1 MAQSRAIQSGAYAEA
16 LLAEFDKAV
25 AEVQEVIDSEK
36 GSKDKKIFFLAVAQK
51 TEILAAKAKALGFGA
66 TPGRPNRNEVLP
78 APEDLSR
85 DDLHQVAAAFLKA
98 QEQPPAPPEPEPE
111 DEALPPL
118 AADPT
123 DDEVEAWIKAREQA
137 AAVVD
142 GAESVVAGDEV
153 TSMDADQGSNPG

>member
-36 GSKDKKIFFLAVAQK
+36 GSRDKKIFFLAVAQK

-66 TPGRPNRNEVLP
+66 TPGRPGRNEALP

-98 QEQPPAPPEPEPE
+98 QEKPPEPPAPEPG
-111 DEALPPL
+111 DEAPL

-142 GAESVVAGDEV
+142 GAESVVVGDEV